1 MAPGSPGAM
10 CYRTLVLVVVIAM
23 RSVAVPVMDVIHV
36 ILVSN
41 CLVTAVG
48 AVNMIGVA
56 VGFVFG
62 AGHVR
67 NAIAHMRI

>member
-10 CYRTLVLVVVIAM
+10 CYRTLVLVVVIAV
-23 RSVAVPVMDVIHV
+23 RCVAVPVMDVIHMV
-36 ILVSN
+36 LVSN

-48 AVNMIGVA
+48 SVNMIGVV

-62 AGHVR
+62 AGHVHQ
-67 NAIAHMRI
+67 AIAHMRI

>member
-1 MAPGSPGAM
+1 M
-10 CYRTLVLVVVIAM
+10 LVVVIAV

-36 ILVSN
+36 ILVSD

-62 AGHVR
+62 TGHAP